1 MAIFEKFHFLNF
13 NIKLKESDRLY
24 TGFREFIPKI
34 KYKEYDN
41 EYLSRKTHTKKFMVS
56 FINKYVDVKKLSKKV
71 KRDEVQ
77 SLCAFFLNDYSFRA
91 RKQFTVFN
99 KYKAASPDFEKNFL
113 FRNTSS
119 FFQNDSKSEK
129 SEEER
134 ENEELLKKVDLM
146 FRRIEL
152 RDMDLQYDLFDEKK
166 LKDVERWYTKK

>member
-1 MAIFEKFHFLNF
+1 MAIFEKFHFLKF
-13 NIKLKESDRLY
+13 NVKLKESDRLY
-24 TGFREFIPKI
+24 TGFREFVPKD

-99 KYKAASPDFEKNFL
+99 KYKAATPDFEKNFL

-119 FFQNDSKSEK
+119 FFKMTLK
-129 SEEER
+129 V
-134 ENEELLKKVDLM
+134 KKVKRSGRM
-146 FRRIEL
+146 RSS
-152 RDMDLQYDLFDEKK
+152 
-166 LKDVERWYTKK
+166 